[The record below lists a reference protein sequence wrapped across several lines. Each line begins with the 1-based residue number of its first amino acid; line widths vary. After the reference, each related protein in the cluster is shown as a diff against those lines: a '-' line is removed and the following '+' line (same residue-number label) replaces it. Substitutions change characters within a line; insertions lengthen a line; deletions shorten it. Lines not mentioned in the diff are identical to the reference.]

1 MFADYGMCT
10 WPIDHSIRRIPS
22 QNGSAPSSM
31 IRLRGRPSSTSPC
44 SRVVPEM
51 TYPYDCMGHNSSISS
66 ANDVDI
72 PPIDGAMDIVLTY
85 YDGVESGNAKSR
97 VVCGYFLAILSPI
110 RTFSFLPYG
119 SLKNSLWWGFLVGG
133 LLGVFLCDV
142 LLCGRDIWGSY
153 KQ

>member
-97 VVCGYFLAILSPI
+97 VVCGYFLAILQPI
-110 RTFSFLPYG
+110 RTFSPKLLQLLP
-119 SLKNSLWWGFLVGG
+119 LLFGG
-133 LLGVFLCDV
+133 LLIGCV
-142 LLCGRDIWGSY
+142 LLCFCVAEISGAVI
-153 KQ
+153 Q